1 MLRRDTQFDVR
12 HVVMPKL
19 LKVISP
25 EELIEKGTSIC
36 AGQADF
42 SDLILWMASAND
54 VHHEQL
60 MTLPVGGFLFQED
73 VTPQFSA
80 CSAIIL
86 AAPRDPEVVQP
97 GDVIAISPDTNVVRV
112 LYRRGANSNLLFMTD
127 RCNSLCL
134 MCSQPPK
141 DVDDRWHIDENLRLI
156 DLIDPGSEQLGISGG
171 EPTLYR
177 DGLLA
182 IIRHAAVT
190 VPEKALHI
198 LSNGRLLSDSSWI
211 ADLKTLGHPNITWG
225 IPLYADNARDHDEV
239 VNAPG
244 AFAETM
250 AGLYNLHRAGQQIEI
265 RMVLSKMT
273 VGRLP
278 EWSHFVFR
286 NLPFTQHVALMGIEN
301 TGLAKKNYEALWIDP
316 SDYQTQLA
324 LTAHFLD
331 IRGLVVSVYNLPLC
345 VLEPTLGRFYRQ
357 SISDWKN
364 LFIDTCQ
371 ACSAKH
377 ACAGFFKSHSPRW
390 QSRNIHPLS
399 LQELET
405 LQGAPYEVA

>member
-1 MLRRDTQFDVR
+1 MLRRDTQFDIR
-12 HVVMPKL
+12 HAVEPKL
-19 LKVISP
+19 LKVITP
-25 EELIEKGTSIC
+25 EELIEKATSVC
-36 AGQADF
+36 AGRADF
-42 SDLILWMASAND
+42 DDLILWMGAANEAL
-54 VHHEQL
+54 HETL
-60 MTLPVGGFLFQED
+60 LTLPVGGFLFQEAA
-73 VTPQFSA
+73 PQSSP

-97 GDVIAISPDTNVVRV
+97 GDVIAVNPGTNVVRV

-141 DVDDRWHIDENLRLI
+141 DVDDRWHIDENLRLL
-156 DLIDPGSEQLGISGG
+156 DLIDPGVEQLGISGG

-211 ADLKTLGHPNITWG
+211 ADLKSLRHPSITWG
-225 IPLYADNARDHDEV
+225 IPLYADNAKDHDEV

-250 AGLYNLHRAGQQIEI
+250 AGLYNLQRAGQRIEI
-265 RMVLSKMT
+265 RMVLSRLT
-273 VGRLP
+273 VARLP
-278 EWSHFVFR
+278 EWAHYVFR
-286 NLPFTQHVALMGIEN
+286 NLPFTHHVALMGIEN

-316 SDYQTQLA
+316 ADYQTELA
-324 LTAHFLD
+324 STAHFLD
-331 IRGLVVSVYNLPLC
+331 IRGLAVSVYNLPLC

-371 ACSAKH
+371 ACSAKQ

-399 LQELET
+399 PKELET